1 MLPTGML
8 PIGMSRKRLSVD
20 AAGCVLLPLL
30 GLAMLAG
37 CGRGGAPDRAATGAV
52 AAAGSGAAA
61 PAAASTET
69 PVVLEDVMQRDPRYL
84 VGISYPPAAKAY
96 PGLAKQLKAYADA
109 ARAEVMQAV
118 AGLGDTRP
126 PAPYDMALDF
136 GMLVETPD
144 IVAVAARGSSYT
156 GGAHGNP
163 LVARFVWLPKRGEA
177 LTAARLVLAPD
188 GWKPIADY
196 VRDQL
201 VAGLSARVDAAQPA
215 PGDRAEMLRNGSR
228 MIDEGTTPTA
238 SNFDQFEPVTGPDG
252 RIQALRFVFPPY
264 QVGPYSDG
272 VQSVEV
278 PAALLLPLVAPA
290 YRPLFEGG

>member
-1 MLPTGML
+1 MLRKW
-8 PIGMSRKRLSVD
+8 MSRN
-20 AAGCVLLPLL
+20 AGGWVLLPLL
-30 GLAMLAG
+30 GLAMLGG
-37 CGRGGAPDRAATGAV
+37 CGRGGAPGH
-52 AAAGSGAAA
+52 AAAGSAAA
-61 PAAASTET
+61 PGAATGTVAPSAEA

-96 PGLAKQLKAYADA
+96 PGLAKLLKAYADA

-118 AGLGDTRP
+118 AGLGDARP
-126 PAPYDMALDF
+126 TAPYDLALDF
-136 GMLVETPD
+136 SMLAETPD
-144 IVAVAARGSSYT
+144 IVAVAASGSSYT

-163 LVARFVWLPKRGEA
+163 LVARFIWLPKRNEA
-177 LTAARLVLAPD
+177 LSAARLVPAPD
-188 GWKPIADY
+188 DWKPIADA

-201 VAGLSARVDAAQPA
+201 VAGLSARVDAADPA

-228 MIDEGTTPTA
+228 MIDEGTAPTA
-238 SNFDQFEPVTGPDG
+238 SNFDQFEPLVGPDG

-278 PAALLLPLVAPA
+278 PAAILLPLVAPE
-290 YRPLFEGG
+290 YRALFEGG